1 MEVGQSDRCTKM
13 GAGGMTQQWK
23 KYSKSLPKIF
33 VSFEIEYTL

>member
-13 GAGGMTQQWK
+13 GSGGMTQQWK
-23 KYSKSLPKIF
+23 KYSKIF